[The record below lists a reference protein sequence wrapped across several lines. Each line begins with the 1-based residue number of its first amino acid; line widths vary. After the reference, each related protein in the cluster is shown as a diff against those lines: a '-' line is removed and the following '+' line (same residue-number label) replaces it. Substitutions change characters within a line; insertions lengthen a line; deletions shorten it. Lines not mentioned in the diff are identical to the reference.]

1 MANKHPI
8 SIDDIHKAAALLE
21 GRVLR
26 TPTIPSQ
33 PLSDKG
39 GTPVFLKLENLQLT
53 GSFKTRGAFIKLNSL
68 NQADRKQ
75 GVIAAS
81 AGNHAQGVAYHAR
94 HLGIPATIV
103 MPVNTPFNKV
113 ARTESMG
120 AAIQLQGDDLTESQ
134 AFAEKLSA
142 EQGLIFIHPY
152 DDPAIIAGQGTIG
165 LEILE
170 DVPELDALLVPVGGG
185 GLISGIA
192 IACKALKPELRIFG
206 VEVAQYASMKA
217 VLSVGEPPTGG
228 QTVAEGIA
236 VKTPGDLTRH
246 IIADLVEDILVVDE
260 ESLEKAIQ
268 MYLMEQRI
276 VVEGA
281 GAATLAA
288 LLSESGRFT
297 GLKTGLVVSGGNA
310 DSRLLSSILMRG
322 LVREGRLVRLRIE
335 ITDSPGTL
343 AKISGL
349 IGDCGGNIVEVYHQR
364 LFYDI
369 PVKMAEVDVVVE
381 TLDEQH
387 VRTLIRTLKENGFET
402 RLLSSTSGDIKI

>member
-217 VLSVGEPPTGG
+217 VLSGDEPPTGG

-236 VKTPGDLTRH
+236 VKTPGDLTRK
-246 IIADLVEDILVVDE
+246 ITSDLAEDILLVDE

-268 MYLMEQRI
+268 VFLMEQRI

-288 LLSESGRFT
+288 LLSESGRFA

-387 VRTLIRTLKENGFET
+387 VRTLIRTLKESGFET